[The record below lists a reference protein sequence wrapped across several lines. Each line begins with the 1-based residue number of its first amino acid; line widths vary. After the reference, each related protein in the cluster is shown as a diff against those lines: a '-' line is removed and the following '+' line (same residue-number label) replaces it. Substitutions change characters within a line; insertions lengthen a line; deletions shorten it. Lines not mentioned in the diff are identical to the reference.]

1 VGLAVKWDTIVRLIR
16 EGLRR
21 RVGIRRRV
29 ENSVGCLSEKRL
41 FINIGNKVVEEMESS
56 WRPAFC

>member
-1 VGLAVKWDTIVRLIR
+1 VLTPGRLQVKKRIVA
-16 EGLRR
+16 GGVRR

-41 FINIGNKVVEEMESS
+41 LINKGNNVDDECENSR
-56 WRPAFC
+56 RPA